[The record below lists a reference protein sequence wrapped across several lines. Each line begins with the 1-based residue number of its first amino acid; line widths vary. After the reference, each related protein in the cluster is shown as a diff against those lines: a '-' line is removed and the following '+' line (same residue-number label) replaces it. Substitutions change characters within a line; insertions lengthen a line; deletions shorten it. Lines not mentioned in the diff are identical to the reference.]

1 MRVGQWL
8 RLSAPTNRLLAN
20 LGDGFF
26 GLRDGDVAEL
36 VIGCGRPIPSKP
48 LAGSLAPA
56 ASFGNKYRIQPL

>member
-36 VIGCGRPIPSKP
+36 AIGCGGPTPATL
-48 LAGSLAPA
+48 LAGSLTPA
-56 ASFGNKYRIQPL
+56 ASFGNKYRI